1 MVYFYKIYKRKA
13 NFFKM
18 KCPICNFADSR
29 VLDSRPIDDGSSIK
43 RRRECPSCG
52 KRFTTYE
59 VVDTV
64 PITVVKRSGKNE
76 FFDKHKLMLGIER
89 ACQKRPVNAEEI
101 ASAVEQDLQNSIVT
115 EISSKDIGEMVLAR
129 LRDVDIVSYIRFAS
143 VYREFRDI
151 DSFMEEIKSLSK
163 SKGKTAGKRSGGKND

>member
-1 MVYFYKIYKRKA
+1 
-13 NFFKM
+13 M

-64 PITVVKRSGKNE
+64 PIMVIKRSGKNE

-115 EISSKDIGEMVLAR
+115 EITSKDIGEMVLAR

-163 SKGKTAGKRSGGKND
+163 SRSKTAGKRIGGKND

>member
-1 MVYFYKIYKRKA
+1 
-13 NFFKM
+13 M

-64 PITVVKRSGKNE
+64 PIMVIKRSGKNE
-76 FFDKHKLMLGIER
+76 FVDKHKLMLGIER

-115 EISSKDIGEMVLAR
+115 EITSKDIGEMVLAR

-163 SKGKTAGKRSGGKND
+163 SRSKTAGKRIGGKND